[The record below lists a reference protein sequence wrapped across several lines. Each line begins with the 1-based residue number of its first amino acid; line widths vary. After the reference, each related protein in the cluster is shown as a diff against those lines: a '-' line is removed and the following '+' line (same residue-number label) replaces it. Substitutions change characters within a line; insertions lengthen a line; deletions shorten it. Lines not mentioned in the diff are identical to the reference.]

1 MDYSS
6 DVEKII
12 ERIEGIILSS
22 LYDLYKIGIS
32 KLTLDELKSKILTS
46 LKDDLTFDKGRI
58 DDLTQKAM
66 SSLTERDHIM
76 TPDNGKEYH
85 ITLYGINEY
94 EKREYQG
101 LL

>member
-1 MDYSS
+1 MGYSS

-12 ERIEGIILSS
+12 QRIEGIILSS
-22 LYDLYKIGIS
+22 LYNLYKIGIS
-32 KLTLDELKSKILTS
+32 KLTLDELKSKILT
-46 LKDDLTFDKGRI
+46 LLNNDLTFDKGQI
-58 DDLTQKAM
+58 NDLTQEAI
-66 SSLTERDHIM
+66 SSLTERDYIM